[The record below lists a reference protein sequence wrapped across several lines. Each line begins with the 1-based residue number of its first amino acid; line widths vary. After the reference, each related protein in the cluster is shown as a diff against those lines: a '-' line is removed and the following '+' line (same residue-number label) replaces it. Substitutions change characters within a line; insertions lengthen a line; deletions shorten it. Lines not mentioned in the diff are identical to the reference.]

1 VKAENPDA
9 YILGEIWEEPTAK
22 ISYGHYRD
30 FLFGR
35 THDAVMGYAFRKYV
49 IDFLKGDTNA
59 ITLRYG
65 FEHLCTVTPI
75 EALFSQMNLLGSHDT
90 KRIITKLAGAPQP
103 QKREEQIRLTLS
115 AAERKHGEELV
126 LAGMLLQLAFPG
138 AMAIYYGDELGMEGY
153 EDPFNRRTYPWG
165 APEGDFTARVRR
177 LIKLR
182 ASTPVLQTGR
192 FEVLEAD
199 RQTIVMRRYLTERGE
214 DVFGRQVDGPN
225 EVVVRVTRTKRGAT
239 GSIEINGEIVY
250 S

>member
-1 VKAENPDA
+1 
-9 YILGEIWEEPTAK
+9 
-22 ISYGHYRD
+22 
-30 FLFGR
+30 
-35 THDAVMGYAFRKYV
+35 
-49 IDFLKGDTNA
+49 
-59 ITLRYG
+59 
-65 FEHLCTVTPI
+65 
-75 EALFSQMNLLGSHDT
+75 MNLLGSHDT

-182 ASTPVLQTGR
+182 ASTPVLQTGF